1 MFVYC
6 CLPVYYFFC
15 FTQERVELVA
25 SGKHKPVNLS
35 DEADSNPVNP
45 SEDWIKKRKLSSE
58 DSDEA
63 NRPKKRGKK
72 KILLK
77 KMKGAKTT
85 TKMSQHNLDELAEV
99 VALDQTVSRVP
110 SLSESNS
117 VRKTKDSSVQ
127 EISPFEHVPTFKCQ
141 FCSKR
146 SQVPPFKLFFVG

>member
-1 MFVYC
+1 M
-6 CLPVYYFFC
+6 
-15 FTQERVELVA
+15 ELVA
-25 SGKHKPVNLS
+25 SGNHKPVNLS

-72 KILLK
+72 KMLLK
-77 KMKGAKTT
+77 KMKGVKTA
-85 TKMSQHNLDELAEV
+85 TKMSQQNLDADAEV
-99 VALDQTVSRVP
+99 VILDEIVSRVP
-110 SLSESNS
+110 TLSESNS

-146 SQVPPFKLFFVG
+146 SQVPPIKHCYVFAGALEGEA

>member
-1 MFVYC
+1 M
-6 CLPVYYFFC
+6 
-15 FTQERVELVA
+15 ELVA
-25 SGKHKPVNLS
+25 SGKHIPVNLS

-63 NRPKKRGKK
+63 NGPKKRGKK

-85 TKMSQHNLDELAEV
+85 TKMSQQNLDADAEV
-99 VALDQTVSRVP
+99 VILEEIVSRVP
-110 SLSESNS
+110 TLSESNS

-146 SQVPPFKLFFVG
+146 SQVSPIKHFSGFAGAVEGEA

>member
-1 MFVYC
+1 M
-6 CLPVYYFFC
+6 
-15 FTQERVELVA
+15 ELVA
-25 SGKHKPVNLS
+25 SGNHKSVNLS

-58 DSDEA
+58 DSDVA

-72 KILLK
+72 KMLLK
-77 KMKGAKTT
+77 KMIGAKTT
-85 TKMSQHNLDELAEV
+85 TKMSQQNLDADAEV
-99 VALDQTVSRVP
+99 VILEEIVTRVP
-110 SLSESNS
+110 TLSESNS

-146 SQVPPFKLFFVG
+146 SQVKHFYVPPIRNWDGVRQ